1 LETRPKL
8 SKRMKTTNILIVVDK
23 FDYHGS
29 HINGPTQNYSWLLER
44 LDKNRYNAHLYALR
58 RKGKSYDTFKRKG
71 IAITYLNLGK
81 FNLFTIF
88 VIMRIIQ
95 RKKIDI
101 LHLQGYGSVV
111 CGLIAG
117 TICRK
122 PIIVKEEWVD
132 PNISRLQSF
141 LDYLLSTFTT
151 RAIAISKYA
160 RKFLI
165 EKKGMKED
173 KIVLI
178 PNGIPVDEFRDAAK
192 KGGKYRRK
200 EFGISDD
207 VTVVGMVGMLHAN
220 KGHRYFI
227 DAAHAV
233 TRQNPN
239 TKFMIIG
246 DGEIRSKL
254 EQQVAQ
260 LGLENHVIFAG
271 HQSNMPEVL
280 TMLDIFVMA
289 SISETWPTSLMEA
302 MAAKKP
308 IITSDSGGSSEII
321 KDGLTGLI
329 VPVKDSMAIA
339 EKINY
344 LIDNPVQSSFLAEN
358 AQRESEKY
366 DINHTVQQVQ
376 DLYEEIFFQYGKG

>member
-1 LETRPKL
+1 
-8 SKRMKTTNILIVVDK
+8 MKKINILILVDK

-29 HINGPTQNYSWLLER
+29 YINGPTRNYSWLLKR
-44 LDKNRYNAHLYALR
+44 FDKKRYNIHLYALR
-58 RKGKSYDTFKRKG
+58 SKGKSYDIFKQQG

-81 FNLFTIF
+81 YNLFTVF
-88 VIMRIIQ
+88 VIMQIIR

-101 LHLQGYGSVV
+101 LQLQGYGSVV
-111 CGLIAG
+111 FGLIAG

-122 PIIVKEEWVD
+122 PIIIKEEWVD
-132 PNISRLQSF
+132 PNISKLQST
-141 LDYLLSTFTT
+141 LEGLLSSFTT

-160 RKFLI
+160 KKFLI
-165 EKKGMKED
+165 EKKGMRKN

-178 PNGIPVDEFRDAAK
+178 QNGIPLDVFRDAANK
-192 KGGKYRRK
+192 VGKCRRK
-200 EFGISDD
+200 KFGISDD
-207 VTVVGMVGMLHAN
+207 ITVIGIVGMLHEN

-227 DAAHAV
+227 DAAHSVA
-233 TRQNPN
+233 RQNPN

-246 DGEIRSKL
+246 DGDIRSEL
-254 EQQVAQ
+254 EQQVAK
-260 LGLENHVIFAG
+260 LGLKNHVIFTG
-271 HQSNMPEVL
+271 HQTNIPKVL
-280 TMLDIFVMA
+280 EMLDIFVMA
-289 SISETWPTSLMEA
+289 SISETWGTSLVEA

-308 IITSDSGGSSEII
+308 IITSDSGGPSEII

-329 VPVKDSMAIA
+329 VPVKDTRAIA

-366 DINHTVQQVQ
+366 DINFTVQQVQ
-376 DLYEEIFFQYGKG
+376 ELYEKTFLQHRNPST